1 MKKIYELALVGGG
14 ITNKNVFSLIDAMSE
29 RHQENAVL
37 IVTGNFQVPE
47 YCVKGFSAEVID
59 DNKRIV
65 KTVEWC
71 DLLQEE
77 VRVIWFDGD
86 GHRLCHYYHFDRWEE
101 ILKKSKQ
108 L

>member
-14 ITNKNVFSLIDAMSE
+14 ITDKNVFSLIDAMAE

-59 DNKRIV
+59 DNKYVV
-65 KTVEWC
+65 KTVEYC
-71 DLLQEE
+71 NILEEE
-77 VRVIWFDGD
+77 VRVVWLDD
-86 GHRLCHYYHFDRWEE
+86 DNHKRCHYYDFERWEE
-101 ILKKSKQ
+101 LLKKSK
-108 L
+108 